1 MIVLQQVKGSLVRSD
16 RKVALLFFTLT
27 GEDEE
32 ELGGHDGNEEDDE
45 EDLGFMVLV
54 DGLEGHTPHE
64 AF

>member
-1 MIVLQQVKGSLVRSD
+1 MGSKGGF
-16 RKVALLFFTLT
+16 ALFTLT

-54 DGLEGHTPHE
+54 DGLEGDAPHE

>member
-1 MIVLQQVKGSLVRSD
+1 MGSKGGF
-16 RKVALLFFTLT
+16 ALFTLT